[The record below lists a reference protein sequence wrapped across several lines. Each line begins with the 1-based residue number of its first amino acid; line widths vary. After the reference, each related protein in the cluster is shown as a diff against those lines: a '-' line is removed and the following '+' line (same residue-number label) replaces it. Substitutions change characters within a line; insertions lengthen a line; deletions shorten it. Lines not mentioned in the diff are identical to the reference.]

1 MKITGKLDRLNLT
14 YGTLTLKG
22 EYMRTFLKVPV
33 SVLALAV
40 SLAGQGSSITAEGF
54 GMTEDAAIEQAK
66 RAAVEIGIGTVM
78 SSETVV
84 KNSVLFSDN
93 IYAKANGFVKTFTV
107 KDKFQGP
114 DGLWTITIDAVVT
127 EILDEVLKDEMA
139 VQTLLN
145 AMNRPKIIFMIK
157 EENLIDN
164 VPSDFAETQLIK
176 MFYDKGFDVVDRQL
190 VQALKGE
197 ADFTQALA
205 GDVTAASKIASML
218 GADII
223 VLGTA
228 KISSGGEIKA
238 GNFSM
243 TSGQADVN
251 GKIVRADT
259 GELLAIVPQARGKKP
274 HISASTAGINAVNEA
289 SSKLGEDIIG
299 QLIRKWST
307 QQANAINVFLVVQN
321 VDFMSYM
328 TIGNHLKSQSI
339 PGIQSAF
346 EKGFNDGVAEFQ
358 IMYEGKSQDLAMAL
372 MQNQAQG
379 ATIQVTGLSGNRIS
393 AQIPQ

>member
-1 MKITGKLDRLNLT
+1 MRAAVKI
-14 YGTLTLKG
+14 
-22 EYMRTFLKVPV
+22 PV
-33 SVLALAV
+33 ILWLLAV
-40 SLAGQGSSITAEGF
+40 SLAAQGSSITAEGF

-107 KDKFQGP
+107 TDKFQGP

-127 EILDEVLKDEMA
+127 EILDEILKDEMA

-145 AMNRPKIIFMIK
+145 AMNRPKLIFMIR

-164 VPSDFAETQLIK
+164 TPTDFAETQLIK

-190 VQALKGE
+190 VQAMKGE
-197 ADFTQALA
+197 SDFTQALA
-205 GDVTAASKIASML
+205 GDVTAAAKIAGML

-223 VLGTA
+223 VIGTA
-228 KISSGGEIKA
+228 KISSGGVIKA
-238 GNFSM
+238 GSYSM

-274 HISASTAGINAVNEA
+274 HISPTTAGISAVTMAAE
-289 SSKLGEDIIG
+289 KLGSDIIT
-299 QLIRKWST
+299 QLIKKWST
-307 QQANAINVFLVVQN
+307 QQANAVNVFLVVEN
-321 VDFMSYM
+321 VDFMAYM
-328 TIGNHLKSQSI
+328 TLGNHLKSQSI
-339 PGIQSAF
+339 PGIQNAF

-358 IMYEGKSQDLAMAL
+358 ILYEGKSQDLAMAL

-379 ATIQVTGLSGNRIS
+379 VAIQVTGLSGNRIS
-393 AQIPQ
+393 AQIAQ

>member
-1 MKITGKLDRLNLT
+1 MRVAVKI
-14 YGTLTLKG
+14 
-22 EYMRTFLKVPV
+22 PV
-33 SVLALAV
+33 ILWLLAV
-40 SLAGQGSSITAEGF
+40 SLAAQGSSITAEGF

-107 KDKFQGP
+107 TDKFQGP

-127 EILDEVLKDEMA
+127 EILDEILKDEMA

-145 AMNRPKIIFMIK
+145 AMNRPKLIFMIR

-164 VPSDFAETQLIK
+164 TPTDFAETQLIK

-190 VQALKGE
+190 VQAMKGE

-205 GDVTAASKIASML
+205 GDVTAAAKIAGML

-223 VLGTA
+223 VIGTA

-238 GNFSM
+238 GSYTM

-274 HISASTAGINAVNEA
+274 HISPSTAGISAVTMAAE
-289 SSKLGEDIIG
+289 KLGSDIIT
-299 QLIRKWST
+299 QLIKKWST
-307 QQANAINVFLVVQN
+307 QQANAVNVFLVVEN
-321 VDFMSYM
+321 VDFMAYM
-328 TIGNHLKSQSI
+328 TLGNHLKSQSI
-339 PGIQSAF
+339 PGIQNAF
-346 EKGFNDGVAEFQ
+346 EKGFNGGVAEFQ
-358 IMYEGKSQDLAMAL
+358 ILYEGKSQGLAMAL

-379 ATIQVTGLSGNRIS
+379 VAIQVTGLSGNRIS
-393 AQIPQ
+393 AQIAQ

>member
-1 MKITGKLDRLNLT
+1 MRAAVKI
-14 YGTLTLKG
+14 
-22 EYMRTFLKVPV
+22 PV
-33 SVLALAV
+33 ILWVLAV
-40 SLAGQGSSITAEGF
+40 SLAAQGSSITAEGF

-107 KDKFQGP
+107 TDKFQGP

-127 EILDEVLKDEMA
+127 EILDEILKDEMA

-145 AMNRPKIIFMIK
+145 AMNRPKLIFMIR

-164 VPSDFAETQLIK
+164 TPTDFAETQLIK

-190 VQALKGE
+190 VQAMKGE
-197 ADFTQALA
+197 SDFTQALA
-205 GDVTAASKIASML
+205 GDVTAAAKIAGML

-223 VLGTA
+223 VIGTA
-228 KISSGGEIKA
+228 KISSGGVIKA
-238 GNFSM
+238 GSYSM

-274 HISASTAGINAVNEA
+274 HISPTTAGISAVTMAAE
-289 SSKLGEDIIG
+289 KLGDDIIT
-299 QLIRKWST
+299 QLIKKWST
-307 QQANAINVFLVVQN
+307 QQANAVNVFLVVEN
-321 VDFMSYM
+321 VDFMAYM
-328 TIGNHLKSQSI
+328 TLGNHLKSQSI
-339 PGIQSAF
+339 PGIQNAF

-358 IMYEGKSQDLAMAL
+358 ILYEGKSQDLAMAL

-379 ATIQVTGLSGNRIS
+379 AAIQVTGLSGNRIS
-393 AQIPQ
+393 AQIAQ

>member
-1 MKITGKLDRLNLT
+1 MRATVKI
-14 YGTLTLKG
+14 
-22 EYMRTFLKVPV
+22 PV
-33 SVLALAV
+33 ILWLLAV
-40 SLAGQGSSITAEGF
+40 SLAAQGSSITAEGF

-107 KDKFQGP
+107 TDKFQGP

-127 EILDEVLKDEMA
+127 EILDEILKDEMA

-145 AMNRPKIIFMIK
+145 AMNRPKLIFMIR

-164 VPSDFAETQLIK
+164 TPTDFAETQLIK

-190 VQALKGE
+190 VQAMKGE
-197 ADFTQALA
+197 SDFTQALA
-205 GDVTAASKIASML
+205 GDVTAAAKIAGML

-223 VLGTA
+223 VIGTA
-228 KISSGGEIKA
+228 KISSGGVIKA
-238 GNFSM
+238 GSYSM

-274 HISASTAGINAVNEA
+274 HISPTTAGISAVTMAAE
-289 SSKLGEDIIG
+289 KLGSDIIT
-299 QLIRKWST
+299 QLIKKWST
-307 QQANAINVFLVVQN
+307 QQANAVNVFLVVQN
-321 VDFMSYM
+321 VDFMTYM
-328 TIGNHLKSQSI
+328 TLGNHLKSQSI
-339 PGIQSAF
+339 PGIQNAF

-358 IMYEGKSQDLAMAL
+358 ILYEGKSQDLAMAL

-379 ATIQVTGLSGNRIS
+379 VAIQVTGLSGNRIS
-393 AQIPQ
+393 AQIAQ

>member
-1 MKITGKLDRLNLT
+1 MRAAVKI
-14 YGTLTLKG
+14 
-22 EYMRTFLKVPV
+22 PV
-33 SVLALAV
+33 ILWLLAV
-40 SLAGQGSSITAEGF
+40 SLAAQGSSITAEGF

-78 SSETVV
+78 SSERVV

-107 KDKFQGP
+107 TDKFQGP

-127 EILDEVLKDEMA
+127 EILDEILKDEMA

-145 AMNRPKIIFMIK
+145 AMNRPKLIFMIR

-164 VPSDFAETQLIK
+164 TPTDFAETQLIK

-190 VQALKGE
+190 VQAMKGE
-197 ADFTQALA
+197 SDFTQALA
-205 GDVTAASKIASML
+205 GDVTAAAKIAGML

-223 VLGTA
+223 VIGTA
-228 KISSGGEIKA
+228 KISSGGVIKA
-238 GNFSM
+238 GSYSM

-274 HISASTAGINAVNEA
+274 HISPTTAGISAVTMAAE
-289 SSKLGEDIIG
+289 KLGSDIIT
-299 QLIRKWST
+299 QLIKKWST
-307 QQANAINVFLVVQN
+307 QQANAVNVFLVVEN
-321 VDFMSYM
+321 VDFMAYM
-328 TIGNHLKSQSI
+328 TLGNHLKSQSI
-339 PGIQSAF
+339 PGIQNAF

-358 IMYEGKSQDLAMAL
+358 ILYEGKSQDLAMAL

-379 ATIQVTGLSGNRIS
+379 VAIQVTGLSGNRIS
-393 AQIPQ
+393 AQIAQ

>member
-1 MKITGKLDRLNLT
+1 MRAAVKI
-14 YGTLTLKG
+14 
-22 EYMRTFLKVPV
+22 PV
-33 SVLALAV
+33 ILWVLAV
-40 SLAGQGSSITAEGF
+40 SLAAQGSSITAEGF

-107 KDKFQGP
+107 TDKFQGP

-127 EILDEVLKDEMA
+127 EILDEILKDEMA

-145 AMNRPKIIFMIK
+145 AMNRPKLIFMIR

-164 VPSDFAETQLIK
+164 TPTDFAETQLLK

-190 VQALKGE
+190 VQAMKGE
-197 ADFTQALA
+197 SDFTQALA
-205 GDVTAASKIASML
+205 GDVTAAAKIAGML

-223 VLGTA
+223 VIGTA
-228 KISSGGEIKA
+228 KISSGGVIKA
-238 GNFSM
+238 GSYSM

-274 HISASTAGINAVNEA
+274 HISPTTAGISAVTMAAE
-289 SSKLGEDIIG
+289 KLGSDIIT
-299 QLIRKWST
+299 QLIKKWST
-307 QQANAINVFLVVQN
+307 QQANAVNVFLVVQN
-321 VDFMSYM
+321 VDFMTYM
-328 TIGNHLKSQSI
+328 PLGNHLKSQSI
-339 PGIQSAF
+339 PGIQNAF

-358 IMYEGKSQDLAMAL
+358 ILYEGKSQDLAMAL
-372 MQNQAQG
+372 MQTQAQG
-379 ATIQVTGLSGNRIS
+379 AAIQVTGLSGNRIS
-393 AQIPQ
+393 AQIAQ

>member
-1 MKITGKLDRLNLT
+1 MKKFIHIPILILFFNVNL
-14 YGTLTLKG
+14 
-22 EYMRTFLKVPV
+22 F
-33 SVLALAV
+33 S
-40 SLAGQGSSITAEGF
+40 QSSTISAEGF

-78 SSETVV
+78 SSETVI

-93 IYAKANGFVKTFTV
+93 IFAKATGFVKTFTV

-127 EILDEVLKDEMA
+127 EIIDEVLQDELA

-145 AMNRPKIIFMIK
+145 AMNRPKIIFMIR

-164 VPSDFAETQLIK
+164 TPTDFAETQLIK

-197 ADFTQALA
+197 SDFSQALA
-205 GDVTAASKIASML
+205 GDVSAASKIASML

-223 VLGTA
+223 VIGTA
-228 KISSGGEIKA
+228 KISSGGVIGA
-238 GNFSM
+238 GNFQM

-274 HISASTAGINAVNEA
+274 HISPSTAGISAVNEA
-289 SSKLGEDIIG
+289 ATVLGADIIG
-299 QLIRKWST
+299 QLIKKWST
-307 QQANAINVFLVVQN
+307 QQSNAVNVFLVVEN
-321 VDFMSYM
+321 VDFANYM
-328 TIGNHLKSQSI
+328 ALGTHLKSQLI

-346 EKGFNDGVAEFQ
+346 EKGFSDGVAEFQ
-358 IMYEGKSQDLAMAL
+358 ILYEGKSQDLAMAL
-372 MQNQAQG
+372 MQNQSESAS
-379 ATIQVTGLSGNRIS
+379 IQVTGLSGNRIL
-393 AQIPQ
+393 AQISQ

>member
-1 MKITGKLDRLNLT
+1 
-14 YGTLTLKG
+14 
-22 EYMRTFLKVPV
+22 MRTAVKIPV
-33 SVLALAV
+33 ILWLLAV
-40 SLAGQGSSITAEGF
+40 SLAAQGSSITAEGY

-107 KDKFQGP
+107 TDKFQGP

-127 EILDEVLKDEMA
+127 EILDEILKDEMA

-145 AMNRPKIIFMIK
+145 AMNRPKLIFMIR

-164 VPSDFAETQLIK
+164 TPTDLAETQLIK

-190 VQALKGE
+190 VQAMKGE
-197 ADFTQALA
+197 SDFTQALA
-205 GDVTAASKIASML
+205 GDVTAAAKIAGML

-223 VLGTA
+223 VIGTA
-228 KISSGGEIKA
+228 KISSGGVIKA
-238 GNFSM
+238 GSYSM

-274 HISASTAGINAVNEA
+274 HISPTTAGISAVTMAAE
-289 SSKLGEDIIG
+289 KLGSDIIT
-299 QLIRKWST
+299 QLIKKWST
-307 QQANAINVFLVVQN
+307 QQANAVNVFLVVQN
-321 VDFMSYM
+321 VDFMTYM
-328 TIGNHLKSQSI
+328 TLGNHLKSQSI
-339 PGIQSAF
+339 PGIQNAF

-358 IMYEGKSQDLAMAL
+358 ILYEGKSQDLAMAL

-379 ATIQVTGLSGNRIS
+379 VAIQVTGLSGNRIS
-393 AQIPQ
+393 AQIAQ

>member
-1 MKITGKLDRLNLT
+1 MRAAVKI
-14 YGTLTLKG
+14 
-22 EYMRTFLKVPV
+22 PV
-33 SVLALAV
+33 ILWLLAV
-40 SLAGQGSSITAEGF
+40 SLAAQGSSITAEGF

-107 KDKFQGP
+107 TDKFQGP

-127 EILDEVLKDEMA
+127 EILDEILKDEMA

-145 AMNRPKIIFMIK
+145 AMNRPKLIFMIR

-164 VPSDFAETQLIK
+164 TPTDFAETQLIK

-190 VQALKGE
+190 VQAMKGE
-197 ADFTQALA
+197 SDFTQALS
-205 GDVTAASKIASML
+205 GDVTAAAKIAGML

-223 VLGTA
+223 VIGTA
-228 KISSGGEIKA
+228 KISSGGVIKA
-238 GNFSM
+238 GSYSM

-274 HISASTAGINAVNEA
+274 HISPTTAGISAVTMAAE
-289 SSKLGEDIIG
+289 KLGDDIIT
-299 QLIRKWST
+299 QLIKKWST
-307 QQANAINVFLVVQN
+307 QQANAVNVFLVVEN
-321 VDFMSYM
+321 VDFMAYM
-328 TIGNHLKSQSI
+328 TLGNHLKSQSI
-339 PGIQSAF
+339 PGIQNAF

-358 IMYEGKSQDLAMAL
+358 ILYEGKSQDLAMAL

-379 ATIQVTGLSGNRIS
+379 AAIQVTGLSGNRIS
-393 AQIPQ
+393 AQIAQ

>member
-1 MKITGKLDRLNLT
+1 MRAAVKI
-14 YGTLTLKG
+14 
-22 EYMRTFLKVPV
+22 PV
-33 SVLALAV
+33 ILWLLAV
-40 SLAGQGSSITAEGF
+40 SLAAQGSSITAEGF

-107 KDKFQGP
+107 TDKFQGP

-127 EILDEVLKDEMA
+127 EILDEILKDEMA

-145 AMNRPKIIFMIK
+145 AMNRPKLIFMIR

-164 VPSDFAETQLIK
+164 TPTDFAETQLIK

-190 VQALKGE
+190 VQAMKGE
-197 ADFTQALA
+197 SDFTQALA
-205 GDVTAASKIASML
+205 GDVTAAAKIAGML

-223 VLGTA
+223 VIGTA
-228 KISSGGEIKA
+228 KISSGGVIKA
-238 GNFSM
+238 GSYSM

-274 HISASTAGINAVNEA
+274 HISPTTAGISAVTMAAE
-289 SSKLGEDIIG
+289 KLGSDIIT
-299 QLIRKWST
+299 QLIKKWST
-307 QQANAINVFLVVQN
+307 QQANAVNVFLVVQN
-321 VDFMSYM
+321 VDFMTYM
-328 TIGNHLKSQSI
+328 TLGNHLKSQSI
-339 PGIQSAF
+339 PGIQNAF

-358 IMYEGKSQDLAMAL
+358 ILYEGKSQDLAMAL

-379 ATIQVTGLSGNRIS
+379 VAIQVTGLSGNRIS
-393 AQIPQ
+393 AQIAQ

>member
-1 MKITGKLDRLNLT
+1 MRAAVKI
-14 YGTLTLKG
+14 
-22 EYMRTFLKVPV
+22 PV
-33 SVLALAV
+33 ILWLLAV
-40 SLAGQGSSITAEGF
+40 SLAAQGSSITAEGF

-107 KDKFQGP
+107 TDKFQGP

-127 EILDEVLKDEMA
+127 EILDEILKDEMA

-145 AMNRPKIIFMIK
+145 AMNRPKLIFMIR

-164 VPSDFAETQLIK
+164 TPTDFAEAQLIK

-190 VQALKGE
+190 VQAMKGE

-205 GDVTAASKIASML
+205 GDVTAAAKIAGML

-223 VLGTA
+223 VIGTA
-228 KISSGGEIKA
+228 KISSGGVIKA
-238 GNFSM
+238 GSYSM

-274 HISASTAGINAVNEA
+274 HISPTTAGISAVTMAAE
-289 SSKLGEDIIG
+289 KLGSDIIT
-299 QLIRKWST
+299 QLIKKWST
-307 QQANAINVFLVVQN
+307 QQANAVNVFLVVEN
-321 VDFMSYM
+321 VDFMAYM
-328 TIGNHLKSQSI
+328 TLGNHLKSQSI
-339 PGIQSAF
+339 PGIQNAF
-346 EKGFNDGVAEFQ
+346 EKGFNGGVAEFQ
-358 IMYEGKSQDLAMAL
+358 ILYEGKSQDLAMAL

-379 ATIQVTGLSGNRIS
+379 VAIQVTGLSGNRIS
-393 AQIPQ
+393 AQIAE

>member
-1 MKITGKLDRLNLT
+1 MKKFIHISILILFFNVNL
-14 YGTLTLKG
+14 
-22 EYMRTFLKVPV
+22 F
-33 SVLALAV
+33 S
-40 SLAGQGSSITAEGF
+40 QGSTISAEGF

-93 IYAKANGFVKTFTV
+93 IFAKATGFVKTFTV
-107 KDKFQGP
+107 TDKFQGP

-127 EILDEVLKDEMA
+127 EIIDEVLQDELA
-139 VQTLLN
+139 VQTLIN
-145 AMNRPKIIFMIK
+145 AMNRPKIIFMIR

-164 VPSDFAETQLIK
+164 TPTDFAETQLIK

-197 ADFTQALA
+197 SDFSQALS
-205 GDVTAASKIASML
+205 GDVSAASKIASML

-223 VLGTA
+223 VIGTA
-228 KISSGGEIKA
+228 KISSGGVIGA
-238 GNFSM
+238 GNFQM

-274 HISASTAGINAVNEA
+274 HISPSTAGISAVNEA
-289 SSKLGEDIIG
+289 SKVLGSDIIG
-299 QLIRKWST
+299 QLIKKWST
-307 QQANAINVFLVVQN
+307 QQSNAVNVFLVVEN
-321 VDFMSYM
+321 VDFSSYM
-328 TIGNHLKSQSI
+328 ALGSHLKSQTI
-339 PGIQSAF
+339 PGIQSVF

-358 IMYEGKSQDLAMAL
+358 ILYEGKSQDLAMAL
-372 MQNQAQG
+372 MQNQSAS
-379 ATIQVTGLSGNRIS
+379 ASIQVTGLSGNRIS
-393 AQIPQ
+393 AQISQ

>member
-1 MKITGKLDRLNLT
+1 MKKFIHIPILILFFNVNL
-14 YGTLTLKG
+14 
-22 EYMRTFLKVPV
+22 F
-33 SVLALAV
+33 S
-40 SLAGQGSSITAEGF
+40 QSSTISAEGF

-78 SSETVV
+78 SSETVI

-93 IYAKANGFVKTFTV
+93 IFAKATGFVKTFTV

-127 EILDEVLKDEMA
+127 EIIDEVLQDELA

-145 AMNRPKIIFMIK
+145 AMNRPKIIFMIR

-164 VPSDFAETQLIK
+164 TPTDFAETQLIK

-197 ADFTQALA
+197 SDFSQALA
-205 GDVTAASKIASML
+205 GDVSAASKIASML

-223 VLGTA
+223 VIGTA
-228 KISSGGEIKA
+228 KISSGGVIGA
-238 GNFSM
+238 GNFQM

-274 HISASTAGINAVNEA
+274 HISPSTAGISAVNEA
-289 SSKLGEDIIG
+289 SKVLGSDIIG
-299 QLIRKWST
+299 QLIKKWST
-307 QQANAINVFLVVQN
+307 QQSNAVNVFLVVEN
-321 VDFMSYM
+321 VDFSSYM
-328 TIGNHLKSQSI
+328 ALGSHLKSQTI
-339 PGIQSAF
+339 PGIQSVF

-358 IMYEGKSQDLAMAL
+358 ILYEGKSQDLAMAL
-372 MQNQAQG
+372 MQNQSAS
-379 ATIQVTGLSGNRIS
+379 ASIQVTGLSGNRIS
-393 AQIPQ
+393 AQISQ

>member
-1 MKITGKLDRLNLT
+1 MRAAVKI
-14 YGTLTLKG
+14 
-22 EYMRTFLKVPV
+22 PV
-33 SVLALAV
+33 ILWLLAV
-40 SLAGQGSSITAEGF
+40 SLAAQGSSITAEGF

-107 KDKFQGP
+107 TDKFQGP
-114 DGLWTITIDAVVT
+114 DGLWTITIDAVVP
-127 EILDEVLKDEMA
+127 EILDEILKDEMA

-145 AMNRPKIIFMIK
+145 AMNRPKLIFMIR

-164 VPSDFAETQLIK
+164 TPTDFAETQLIK

-190 VQALKGE
+190 VQAMKGE
-197 ADFTQALA
+197 SDFTQALA
-205 GDVTAASKIASML
+205 GDVTAAAKIAGML

-223 VLGTA
+223 VIGTA
-228 KISSGGEIKA
+228 KISSGGVIKA
-238 GNFSM
+238 GSYSM

-274 HISASTAGINAVNEA
+274 HISPTTAGISAVTMAAE
-289 SSKLGEDIIG
+289 KLGSDIIT
-299 QLIRKWST
+299 QLIKKWST
-307 QQANAINVFLVVQN
+307 QQANAVNVFLVVQN
-321 VDFMSYM
+321 VDFMTYM
-328 TIGNHLKSQSI
+328 TLGNHLKSQSI
-339 PGIQSAF
+339 PGIQNAF

-358 IMYEGKSQDLAMAL
+358 ILYEGKSQDLAMAL

-379 ATIQVTGLSGNRIS
+379 VAIQVTGLSGNRIS
-393 AQIPQ
+393 AQIAQ

>member
-1 MKITGKLDRLNLT
+1 MRAAVKI
-14 YGTLTLKG
+14 
-22 EYMRTFLKVPV
+22 PV
-33 SVLALAV
+33 ILWLLAV
-40 SLAGQGSSITAEGF
+40 SLAAQGSSITAEGF

-107 KDKFQGP
+107 TDKFQGP

-127 EILDEVLKDEMA
+127 EILDEILKDEMA

-145 AMNRPKIIFMIK
+145 AMNRPKLIFMIR

-164 VPSDFAETQLIK
+164 TPTDFAETQLIK

-190 VQALKGE
+190 VQAMKGE
-197 ADFTQALA
+197 SDFTQALA
-205 GDVTAASKIASML
+205 GDVTAAAKIAGML

-223 VLGTA
+223 VIGTA
-228 KISSGGEIKA
+228 KISSGGVIKA
-238 GNFSM
+238 GSYSM

-274 HISASTAGINAVNEA
+274 HISPTTAGISAVTMAAE
-289 SSKLGEDIIG
+289 KLGTDIIT
-299 QLIRKWST
+299 QLIKKWST
-307 QQANAINVFLVVQN
+307 QQANAVNVFLVVEN
-321 VDFMSYM
+321 VDFMAYM
-328 TIGNHLKSQSI
+328 TLGNHLKSQSI
-339 PGIQSAF
+339 PGIQNAF

-358 IMYEGKSQDLAMAL
+358 ILYEGKSQDLAMAL

-379 ATIQVTGLSGNRIS
+379 VAIQVTGLSGNRIS
-393 AQIPQ
+393 AQIAQ

>member
-1 MKITGKLDRLNLT
+1 
-14 YGTLTLKG
+14 
-22 EYMRTFLKVPV
+22 MRAAVRIHVILC
-33 SVLALAV
+33 LLAV
-40 SLAGQGSSITAEGF
+40 SLVAQVSSITAEGF

-93 IYAKANGFVKTFTV
+93 IYAKANGFVKTYTV
-107 KDKFQGP
+107 KDKFQDP
-114 DGLWTITIDAVVT
+114 DGLWTITIEAVVT

-145 AMNRPKIIFMIK
+145 AMNRPKIIFMVR

-164 VPSDFAETQLIK
+164 TPTDFAETQLIK

-190 VQALKGE
+190 VQAMKGE

-205 GDVTAASKIASML
+205 GDVTAAAKIAGML

-223 VLGTA
+223 VIGTA

-238 GNFSM
+238 GNYTM

-251 GKIVRADT
+251 GKIIRADT
-259 GELLAIVPQARGKKP
+259 GEILAIVPQARGKKP
-274 HISASTAGINAVNEA
+274 HISATTAGISAVNMAAE
-289 SSKLGEDIIG
+289 KLGSDIIT
-299 QLIRKWST
+299 QLIKKWST
-307 QQANAINVFLVVQN
+307 QQANAVNVFLVVQN
-321 VDFMSYM
+321 VDFMTYM
-328 TIGNHLKSQSI
+328 TLGNHLKSQTI
-339 PGIQSAF
+339 PGIQNAF
-346 EKGFNDGVAEFQ
+346 EKGFNGGVAEFQ
-358 IMYEGKSQDLAMAL
+358 ILYEGKSQDLAMAL

-379 ATIQVTGLSGNRIS
+379 AALQVTGLSGNRIS
-393 AQIPQ
+393 AQIAQ

>member
-1 MKITGKLDRLNLT
+1 
-14 YGTLTLKG
+14 
-22 EYMRTFLKVPV
+22 MRTAVKIPV
-33 SVLALAV
+33 ILWLLAV
-40 SLAGQGSSITAEGF
+40 SLAAQGSSITAEGF

-107 KDKFQGP
+107 TDKFQGP

-127 EILDEVLKDEMA
+127 EILDEILKDEMA

-145 AMNRPKIIFMIK
+145 AMNRPKLIFMIR

-164 VPSDFAETQLIK
+164 TPTDFAETQLIK

-190 VQALKGE
+190 VQAMKGE
-197 ADFTQALA
+197 SDFTQALA
-205 GDVTAASKIASML
+205 GDVTAAAKIAGML

-223 VLGTA
+223 VIGTA
-228 KISSGGEIKA
+228 KISSGGVIKA
-238 GNFSM
+238 GSYSM

-274 HISASTAGINAVNEA
+274 HISPTTAGISAVTMAAE
-289 SSKLGEDIIG
+289 KLGSDIIT
-299 QLIRKWST
+299 QLIKKWST
-307 QQANAINVFLVVQN
+307 QQANAVNVFLVVQN
-321 VDFMSYM
+321 VDFMTYM
-328 TIGNHLKSQSI
+328 TLGNHLKSQSI
-339 PGIQSAF
+339 PGIQNAF

-358 IMYEGKSQDLAMAL
+358 ILYEGKSQDLAMAL

-379 ATIQVTGLSGNRIS
+379 VAIQVTGLSGNRIS
-393 AQIPQ
+393 AQIAQ

>member
-1 MKITGKLDRLNLT
+1 MRAAVKI
-14 YGTLTLKG
+14 
-22 EYMRTFLKVPV
+22 PV
-33 SVLALAV
+33 IFWLLAV
-40 SLAGQGSSITAEGF
+40 SLAAQGSSITAEGF

-107 KDKFQGP
+107 TDKFQGP

-127 EILDEVLKDEMA
+127 EILDEILKDEMA

-145 AMNRPKIIFMIK
+145 AMNRPKLIFMIR

-164 VPSDFAETQLIK
+164 TPTDFAETQLIK

-190 VQALKGE
+190 VQAMKGE
-197 ADFTQALA
+197 SDFTQALA
-205 GDVTAASKIASML
+205 GDVTAAAKIAGML

-223 VLGTA
+223 VIGTA
-228 KISSGGEIKA
+228 KISSGGVIKA
-238 GNFSM
+238 GSYSM

-274 HISASTAGINAVNEA
+274 HISPTTAGISAVTMAAE
-289 SSKLGEDIIG
+289 KLGDDIIT
-299 QLIRKWST
+299 QLIKKWST
-307 QQANAINVFLVVQN
+307 QQANAVNVFLVVEN
-321 VDFMSYM
+321 VDFMAYM
-328 TIGNHLKSQSI
+328 TLGNHLKSQSI
-339 PGIQSAF
+339 PGIQNAF

-358 IMYEGKSQDLAMAL
+358 ILYEGKSQDLAMAL

-379 ATIQVTGLSGNRIS
+379 VAIQVTGLSGNRIS
-393 AQIPQ
+393 AQIAQ

>member
-1 MKITGKLDRLNLT
+1 MK
-14 YGTLTLKG
+14 
-22 EYMRTFLKVPV
+22 TFLRLHFYFVFIIV
-33 SVLALAV
+33 GLY
-40 SLAGQGSSITAEGF
+40 GQGSTITADGF

-66 RAAVEIGIGTVM
+66 RAAVEIGVGSVM

-93 IYAKANGFVKTFTV
+93 IYAKSSGFVKTFTV
-107 KDKFQGP
+107 KDKVQGP
-114 DGLWTITIDAVVT
+114 DGLWTVTIDAVVT
-127 EILDEVLKDEMA
+127 EILDEILKDEMA

-145 AMNRPKIIFMIK
+145 AMNRPKIIFMVR

-164 VPSDFAETQLIK
+164 SSTDFAETQLIK

-190 VQALKGE
+190 VQALQGE
-197 ADFTQALA
+197 ADYTQALA
-205 GDVTAASKIASML
+205 GDVSAASKIASML

-223 VLGTA
+223 VIGTA

-238 GNFSM
+238 GNFTM

-274 HISASTAGINAVNEA
+274 HISPSTAGISAVNMA
-289 SSKLGEDIIG
+289 SEKLGTDIIN
-299 QLIRKWST
+299 QLIKKWST
-307 QQANAINVFLVVQN
+307 QQANAVNVFLVVEN
-321 VDFMSYM
+321 VDFMGYM
-328 TIGNHLKSQSI
+328 TLGNHLKSQTI
-339 PGIQSAF
+339 PGIESAF
-346 EKGFNDGVAEFQ
+346 EKGFNNGIAEFQ

-379 ATIQVTGLSGNRIS
+379 VTIQVTGLSGNRIS
-393 AQIPQ
+393 AQISQ

>member
-1 MKITGKLDRLNLT
+1 
-14 YGTLTLKG
+14 
-22 EYMRTFLKVPV
+22 MRAAVRIHVILC
-33 SVLALAV
+33 LLAV
-40 SLAGQGSSITAEGF
+40 SLVAQVSSITAEGF

-66 RAAVEIGIGTVM
+66 RSAVEIGIGTVM

-93 IYAKANGFVKTFTV
+93 IYAKANGFVKTYTV

-114 DGLWTITIDAVVT
+114 DGLWTITIEAVVT

-145 AMNRPKIIFMIK
+145 AMNRPKIIFMVR

-164 VPSDFAETQLIK
+164 TPTDFAETQLIK

-190 VQALKGE
+190 VQAMKGE

-205 GDVTAASKIASML
+205 GDVTAAAKIAGML

-223 VLGTA
+223 VIGTA

-238 GNFSM
+238 GNYTM

-251 GKIVRADT
+251 GKIIRADT
-259 GELLAIVPQARGKKP
+259 GEILAIVPQARGKKP
-274 HISASTAGINAVNEA
+274 HISATTAGISAVNMA
-289 SSKLGEDIIG
+289 AKKLGSDIIT
-299 QLIRKWST
+299 QLIKKWST
-307 QQANAINVFLVVQN
+307 QQANAVNVFLVVQN
-321 VDFMSYM
+321 VDFMTYM
-328 TIGNHLKSQSI
+328 TLGNHLKSQTI
-339 PGIQSAF
+339 PGIQNAF
-346 EKGFNDGVAEFQ
+346 EKGFNGGVAEFQ
-358 IMYEGKSQDLAMAL
+358 ILYEGKSQDLAMAL

-379 ATIQVTGLSGNRIS
+379 AALQVTGLSGNRIS
-393 AQIPQ
+393 AQIAQ

>member
-1 MKITGKLDRLNLT
+1 MRAAVKI
-14 YGTLTLKG
+14 
-22 EYMRTFLKVPV
+22 PV
-33 SVLALAV
+33 ILWVLAV
-40 SLAGQGSSITAEGF
+40 SLAAQGSSITAEGF

-107 KDKFQGP
+107 TDKFKGP

-127 EILDEVLKDEMA
+127 EILDEILKDEMA

-145 AMNRPKIIFMIK
+145 AMNRPKLIFMIR

-164 VPSDFAETQLIK
+164 TPTDFAETQLIK

-190 VQALKGE
+190 VQAMKGE
-197 ADFTQALA
+197 SDFTQALA
-205 GDVTAASKIASML
+205 GDVTAAAKIAGML

-223 VLGTA
+223 VIGTA
-228 KISSGGEIKA
+228 KISSGGVIKA
-238 GNFSM
+238 GSYSM

-274 HISASTAGINAVNEA
+274 HISPTTAGISAVTMAAE
-289 SSKLGEDIIG
+289 KLGSDIIT
-299 QLIRKWST
+299 QLIKKWST
-307 QQANAINVFLVVQN
+307 QQANAVNVFLVVEN
-321 VDFMSYM
+321 VDFMAYM
-328 TIGNHLKSQSI
+328 TLGNHLKSQSI
-339 PGIQSAF
+339 PGIQNAF

-358 IMYEGKSQDLAMAL
+358 ILYEGKSQDLAMAL

-379 ATIQVTGLSGNRIS
+379 VAIQVTGLSGNRIS
-393 AQIPQ
+393 AQIAQ

>member
-1 MKITGKLDRLNLT
+1 MRKIYLIIS
-14 YGTLTLKG
+14 TLFFNCLL
-22 EYMRTFLKVPV
+22 F
-33 SVLALAV
+33 S
-40 SLAGQGSSITAEGF
+40 QSSTISAEGF

-66 RAAVEIGIGTVM
+66 RAAVEIGVGTVM

-93 IYAKANGFVKTFTV
+93 IFAKSTGFVKTFTV
-107 KDKFQGP
+107 TDKFQGP

-127 EILDEVLKDEMA
+127 EIIDEILQDELA

-164 VPSDFAETQLIK
+164 TPTDFAETQLIK

-197 ADFTQALA
+197 ADYTQALA

-223 VLGTA
+223 VIGTA
-228 KISSGGEIKA
+228 KISSGGVIGA
-238 GNFSM
+238 GNFQM
-243 TSGQADVN
+243 TSGQADIN

-274 HISASTAGINAVNEA
+274 HISPSTAGINAVNEA
-289 SSKLGEDIIG
+289 SSVLGSDIIG
-299 QLIRKWST
+299 QLIKKWST
-307 QQANAINVFLVVQN
+307 QQSNAINIFLVVTN
-321 VDFMSYM
+321 VNFSSYM
-328 TIGNHLKSQSI
+328 ALGSHLKSQMI
-339 PGIQSAF
+339 PGVQSAF

-358 IMYEGKSQDLAMAL
+358 ILFEGKSQDLAMAL
-372 MQNQAQG
+372 MQNQSAD
-379 ATIQVTGLSGNRIS
+379 ASIEVIGLSGNRIS
-393 AQIPQ
+393 AQISQ

>member
-1 MKITGKLDRLNLT
+1 MRAAVKI
-14 YGTLTLKG
+14 
-22 EYMRTFLKVPV
+22 PV
-33 SVLALAV
+33 ILWLLAV
-40 SLAGQGSSITAEGF
+40 SLAAQGSSITAEGF

-107 KDKFQGP
+107 TDKFQGP

-127 EILDEVLKDEMA
+127 EILDEILKDEMA

-145 AMNRPKIIFMIK
+145 AMNRPKLIFMIR

-164 VPSDFAETQLIK
+164 TPTDFAETQLIK

-190 VQALKGE
+190 VQAMKGE

-205 GDVTAASKIASML
+205 GDVTAAAKIAGML

-223 VLGTA
+223 VIGTA

-238 GNFSM
+238 GSYTM

-274 HISASTAGINAVNEA
+274 HISPSTAGISAVNMAAE
-289 SSKLGEDIIG
+289 KLGADIIT

-307 QQANAINVFLVVQN
+307 QQANAVNVFLVVQN
-321 VDFMSYM
+321 VDFMTYM
-328 TIGNHLKSQSI
+328 TLGNHLKSQSI
-339 PGIQSAF
+339 PGIQNAF

-358 IMYEGKSQDLAMAL
+358 ILYEGKSQDLAMAL

-379 ATIQVTGLSGNRIS
+379 VAIQVTGLSGNRIS
-393 AQIPQ
+393 AQIAQ

>member
-1 MKITGKLDRLNLT
+1 MRAAVKI
-14 YGTLTLKG
+14 
-22 EYMRTFLKVPV
+22 PV
-33 SVLALAV
+33 ILWLLAV
-40 SLAGQGSSITAEGF
+40 SLAAQGSSITAEGF
-54 GMTEDAAIEQAK
+54 GMTENAAIEQAK

-107 KDKFQGP
+107 TDKFQGP

-127 EILDEVLKDEMA
+127 EILDEILKDEMA

-145 AMNRPKIIFMIK
+145 AMNRPKLIFMIR

-164 VPSDFAETQLIK
+164 TPTDFAETQLIK

-190 VQALKGE
+190 VQAMKGE
-197 ADFTQALA
+197 SDFTQALA
-205 GDVTAASKIASML
+205 GDVTAAAKIAGML

-223 VLGTA
+223 VIGTA
-228 KISSGGEIKA
+228 KISSGGVIKA
-238 GNFSM
+238 GSYSM

-274 HISASTAGINAVNEA
+274 HISPTTAGISAVTMAAE
-289 SSKLGEDIIG
+289 KLGSDIIT
-299 QLIRKWST
+299 QLIKKWST
-307 QQANAINVFLVVQN
+307 QQANAVNVFLVVQN
-321 VDFMSYM
+321 VDFMTYM
-328 TIGNHLKSQSI
+328 TLGNHLKSQSI
-339 PGIQSAF
+339 PGIQNAF

-358 IMYEGKSQDLAMAL
+358 ILYEGKSQDLAMAL

-379 ATIQVTGLSGNRIS
+379 VAIQVTGLSGNRIS
-393 AQIPQ
+393 AQIAQ

>member
-1 MKITGKLDRLNLT
+1 MRAAVKI
-14 YGTLTLKG
+14 
-22 EYMRTFLKVPV
+22 PV
-33 SVLALAV
+33 ILWLLAV
-40 SLAGQGSSITAEGF
+40 SLAAQVSSITAEGF

-107 KDKFQGP
+107 TDKFQGP

-127 EILDEVLKDEMA
+127 EILDEILKDEMA

-145 AMNRPKIIFMIK
+145 AMNRPKLIFMIR

-164 VPSDFAETQLIK
+164 TPTDFAETQLIK

-190 VQALKGE
+190 VQAMKGE
-197 ADFTQALA
+197 SDFTQALA
-205 GDVTAASKIASML
+205 GDVTAAAKIAGML

-223 VLGTA
+223 VIGTA
-228 KISSGGEIKA
+228 KISSGGVIKA
-238 GNFSM
+238 GSYSM

-274 HISASTAGINAVNEA
+274 HISPTTAGISAGTMAAE
-289 SSKLGEDIIG
+289 KLGDDIIT
-299 QLIRKWST
+299 QLIKKWST
-307 QQANAINVFLVVQN
+307 QQANAVNVFLVVEN
-321 VDFMSYM
+321 VHFMAYM
-328 TIGNHLKSQSI
+328 TLGNHLKSQSI
-339 PGIQSAF
+339 PGIQNAF

-358 IMYEGKSQDLAMAL
+358 ILYEGKSQDLAMAL

-379 ATIQVTGLSGNRIS
+379 VAIQVTGLSGNRIS
-393 AQIPQ
+393 AQIAQ

>member
-1 MKITGKLDRLNLT
+1 MSAAVKI
-14 YGTLTLKG
+14 
-22 EYMRTFLKVPV
+22 PV
-33 SVLALAV
+33 ILWLLAV
-40 SLAGQGSSITAEGF
+40 SLAAQGSSITAEGF

-107 KDKFQGP
+107 TDKFQGP

-145 AMNRPKIIFMIK
+145 AMNRPKLIFMIR

-164 VPSDFAETQLIK
+164 TPTDFAETQLIK

-190 VQALKGE
+190 VQAMKGE

-205 GDVTAASKIASML
+205 GDVTAAAKIAGML

-223 VLGTA
+223 VIGTA
-228 KISSGGEIKA
+228 KISSGGVIKA
-238 GNFSM
+238 GSYSM

-274 HISASTAGINAVNEA
+274 HISPTTAGISAVTMAAE
-289 SSKLGEDIIG
+289 KLGSDIIT
-299 QLIRKWST
+299 QLIKKWST
-307 QQANAINVFLVVQN
+307 QQANAVNVFLVVEN
-321 VDFMSYM
+321 VDFMAYM
-328 TIGNHLKSQSI
+328 TLGNHLKSQSI
-339 PGIQSAF
+339 PGIQNAF
-346 EKGFNDGVAEFQ
+346 EKGFNGGVAEFQ
-358 IMYEGKSQDLAMAL
+358 ILYEGKSQDLAMAL

-379 ATIQVTGLSGNRIS
+379 AAIQVTGLSGNRIS
-393 AQIPQ
+393 AQIAQ

>member
-1 MKITGKLDRLNLT
+1 MKKFIHISILILFFNVNL
-14 YGTLTLKG
+14 
-22 EYMRTFLKVPV
+22 F
-33 SVLALAV
+33 S
-40 SLAGQGSSITAEGF
+40 QGSTISAEGF

-93 IYAKANGFVKTFTV
+93 IFAKATGFVKTFTIS
-107 KDKFQGP
+107 DKFQGP

-127 EILDEVLKDEMA
+127 EIIDEVLQDELA

-145 AMNRPKIIFMIK
+145 AMNRPKIIFMIR
-157 EENLIDN
+157 EQNLIDN
-164 VPSDFAETQLIK
+164 TPTDFAETQLIK

-197 ADFTQALA
+197 SDFSQALA
-205 GDVTAASKIASML
+205 GDVSAASKIASML

-223 VLGTA
+223 VIGTA
-228 KISSGGEIKA
+228 KISSGGVIGA
-238 GNFSM
+238 GSFQM

-274 HISASTAGINAVNEA
+274 HISPSTAGISAANEA
-289 SSKLGEDIIG
+289 SKILGTDIIG
-299 QLIRKWST
+299 QLIKKWST
-307 QQANAINVFLVVQN
+307 QQSNAVNVFLVVEN
-321 VDFMSYM
+321 VDFSSYM
-328 TIGNHLKSQSI
+328 ALGSHLKSQTI

-358 IMYEGKSQDLAMAL
+358 ILYEGKSQDLAMAL
-372 MQNQAQG
+372 MQNQSTSAS
-379 ATIQVTGLSGNRIS
+379 IQVTGLSGNRIS
-393 AQIPQ
+393 AQISQ

>member
-1 MKITGKLDRLNLT
+1 
-14 YGTLTLKG
+14 
-22 EYMRTFLKVPV
+22 MRAAVRIHVILC
-33 SVLALAV
+33 LLAV
-40 SLAGQGSSITAEGF
+40 SLVAQVSSITAEGF

-66 RAAVEIGIGTVM
+66 RSAVEIGIGTVM

-93 IYAKANGFVKTFTV
+93 IYAKANGFVKTYTV
-107 KDKFQGP
+107 KDKFQDP
-114 DGLWTITIDAVVT
+114 DGLWTITIEAVVT

-145 AMNRPKIIFMIK
+145 AMNRPKIIFMVR

-164 VPSDFAETQLIK
+164 TPTDFAETQLIK

-190 VQALKGE
+190 VQAMKGE

-205 GDVTAASKIASML
+205 GDVTAAAKIAGML

-223 VLGTA
+223 VIGTA

-238 GNFSM
+238 GNYTM

-251 GKIVRADT
+251 GKIIRADT
-259 GELLAIVPQARGKKP
+259 GEILAIVPQARGKKP
-274 HISASTAGINAVNEA
+274 HISATTAGISAVNMA
-289 SSKLGEDIIG
+289 AKKLGSDIIT
-299 QLIRKWST
+299 QLIKKWST
-307 QQANAINVFLVVQN
+307 QQANAVNVFLVVQN
-321 VDFMSYM
+321 VDFMTYM
-328 TIGNHLKSQSI
+328 TLGNHLKSPTI
-339 PGIQSAF
+339 PGIQNAF
-346 EKGFNDGVAEFQ
+346 EKGFNGGVAEFQ
-358 IMYEGKSQDLAMAL
+358 ILYEGKSQDLAMAL

-379 ATIQVTGLSGNRIS
+379 AALQVTGLSGNRIS
-393 AQIPQ
+393 AQIAQ

>member
-1 MKITGKLDRLNLT
+1 MRAAVKIPIILW
-14 YGTLTLKG
+14 
-22 EYMRTFLKVPV
+22 V
-33 SVLALAV
+33 LAV
-40 SLAGQGSSITAEGF
+40 SLAAQGSSITAEGF

-107 KDKFQGP
+107 TDKFQGP

-127 EILDEVLKDEMA
+127 EILDEILKDEMA

-145 AMNRPKIIFMIK
+145 AMNRPKLIFMIR

-164 VPSDFAETQLIK
+164 TPTDFAETQLIK

-190 VQALKGE
+190 VQAMKGE
-197 ADFTQALA
+197 SDFTQALA
-205 GDVTAASKIASML
+205 GDVTAAAKIAGML

-223 VLGTA
+223 VIGTA
-228 KISSGGEIKA
+228 KISSGGVIKA
-238 GNFSM
+238 GSYSM

-274 HISASTAGINAVNEA
+274 HISPTTAGISAVTMAAE
-289 SSKLGEDIIG
+289 KLGSDIIT
-299 QLIRKWST
+299 QLIKKWST
-307 QQANAINVFLVVQN
+307 QQANAVNVFLVVQN
-321 VDFMSYM
+321 VDFMTYM
-328 TIGNHLKSQSI
+328 TLGNHLKSQSI
-339 PGIQSAF
+339 PGIQNAF

-358 IMYEGKSQDLAMAL
+358 ILYEGKSQDLAMAL

-379 ATIQVTGLSGNRIS
+379 VAIQVTGLSGNRIS
-393 AQIPQ
+393 AQIAQ

>member
-1 MKITGKLDRLNLT
+1 MRAAVKI
-14 YGTLTLKG
+14 
-22 EYMRTFLKVPV
+22 PV
-33 SVLALAV
+33 ILWLLAI
-40 SLAGQGSSITAEGF
+40 SLAAQGSSITAEGF

-93 IYAKANGFVKTFTV
+93 IYAKANGFVKTYTV
-107 KDKFQGP
+107 KDKFQDP
-114 DGLWTITIDAVVT
+114 DGLWTITIEAVVT

-145 AMNRPKIIFMIK
+145 AMNRPKIIFMVR

-164 VPSDFAETQLIK
+164 TPTDFAETQLIK

-190 VQALKGE
+190 VQAMKGE

-205 GDVTAASKIASML
+205 GDVTAAAKIAGML

-223 VLGTA
+223 VIGTA

-238 GNFSM
+238 GNYTM

-251 GKIVRADT
+251 GKIIRADT
-259 GELLAIVPQARGKKP
+259 GEILAIVPQARGKKP
-274 HISASTAGINAVNEA
+274 HISATTAGISAVNMAAE
-289 SSKLGEDIIG
+289 KLGSDIIT
-299 QLIRKWST
+299 QLIKKWST
-307 QQANAINVFLVVQN
+307 QQANAVNVFLVVQN
-321 VDFMSYM
+321 VDFMTYM
-328 TIGNHLKSQSI
+328 ALGNHLKSQTI
-339 PGIQSAF
+339 PGIQNAF
-346 EKGFNDGVAEFQ
+346 EKGFNGGVAEFQ
-358 IMYEGKSQDLAMAL
+358 ILYEGKSQDLAMAL

-379 ATIQVTGLSGNRIS
+379 AALQVTGLSGNRIS
-393 AQIPQ
+393 AQIAQ